1 MDFTNTTNMK
11 VADTELI
18 ILKILWNEAPLTIG
32 QIISRAQQNTEWHDN
47 TIKTIVTRLF
57 KKELVGRKKDGKQF
71 FYSPIIEQSAVVAQ
85 ASSGLLSRFFDG
97 RLSTLIAHF
106 ADNKKISKDDIEEI
120 EAILKQ
126 MKKDD

>member
-1 MDFTNTTNMK
+1 MK

-57 KKELVGRKKDGKQF
+57 KKELVSRKKDGKQF

-97 RLSTLIAHF
+97 RLSPLIAHF
-106 ADNKKISKDDIEEI
+106 ADNKKISEDDIEEI

-126 MKKDD
+126 MKNDD